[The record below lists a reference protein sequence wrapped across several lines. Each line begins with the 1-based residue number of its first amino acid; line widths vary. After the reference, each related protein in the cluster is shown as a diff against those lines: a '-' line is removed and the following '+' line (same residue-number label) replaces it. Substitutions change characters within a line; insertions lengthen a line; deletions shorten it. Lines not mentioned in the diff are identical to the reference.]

1 MMVLTVLSGTP
12 QQGLVSRLC
21 LCLFIPLTKTDS
33 CQIWWGQSRW
43 KSKPGVKSLLF
54 SRTWSLVRLQVH
66 SACINASRFCLSWF
80 LMAICLCYTSTSSS
94 LLMELC
100 KDKQL
105 QPSPS
110 SVWAQD
116 GLGLMFTFSILASFI
131 LLSVCF
137 CSFLLLFKPP
147 WGPTEPTLVCI
158 VSRAGILP
166 CTAEVLGQVSA
177 EQSGWSGSECFWP
190 SSSPPRCRTAH
201 PPPLPAVRSRHTSS
215 AAYTN
220 TSKRPLESSKSPS
233 SSSIKFVL
241 SRLFHSEP
249 KIHCTDVTI
258 SAISFVMIFLDSE
271 ASFALNFGVN
281 FFGISEPRCSL

>member
-1 MMVLTVLSGTP
+1 MFALMMVLTVLSGTP

-21 LCLFIPLTKTDS
+21 LCSFIPLTKADS

-43 KSKPGVKSLLF
+43 KSKPGVKSLLC
-54 SRTWSLVRLQVH
+54 SRTWSPVRLQVH
-66 SACINASRFCLSWF
+66 SACVNASRFCLSWF
-80 LMAICLCYTSTSSS
+80 LMAICLCYTSSSSS
-94 LLMELC
+94 LLMELSE
-100 KDKQL
+100 DKQL
-105 QPSPS
+105 QPSPG

-116 GLGLMFTFSILASFI
+116 GLGLMFTFSVLASFI

-137 CSFLLLFKPP
+137 CSFLLLFKPS

-158 VSRAGILP
+158 VSRTGILP

-220 TSKRPLESSKSPS
+220 TSNIHWSLPSHQAALLSNLCSAGCFNLNQKFIVLMWPFQPSLLSWSSCTQK
-233 SSSIKFVL
+233 L
-241 SRLFHSEP
+241 ALHS
-249 KIHCTDVTI
+249 TLV
-258 SAISFVMIFLDSE
+258 
-271 ASFALNFGVN
+271 
-281 FFGISEPRCSL
+281 